1 MTDEEQRA
9 VSEYLDVEGPS
20 VDAPQVFVSDA
31 SAEAEGVARAL
42 RQAGYLVADVPL
54 SMLYSRVAVQ
64 RPHVIIL
71 DADAEGAFDCVR
83 RIRLLPEA
91 TLIDVLFV
99 GRLGAALSGLEEAL
113 ERGGGG
119 FFPRPVEFMAVVA
132 KVALLTG
139 VAPKAPD
146 AAPLMPSVPPPRPS
160 AAHLPSPSMRTSDA
174 PPPLRPSAQ
183 VPPARA
189 SRPPGLEFDERV
201 GRPSMPSLG
210 PLSAPSLRDAAGVI
224 SRPPGLQGP
233 LSPELERLLGDAE
246 NRELSPEEAKRESNL
261 PTPDE
266 EIEMVLPAEVLASL
280 DEPLDDEAEDES
292 EPALGRASV
301 RPGAMPAPRRGASE
315 VPTYRGISETQSGNT
330 GAGSVAPGTGTG
342 ASSPSQ
348 IEARSRTSSAPPRPT
363 LHASRDGD
371 RPFAR
376 LIGAPG
382 AAAFRAHGAGT
393 GTGAGSGTGTGTGPG
408 TGVGTGPGTG
418 GGRTGTSP
426 GGQVSRTLVSS
437 EDAIRSLAF
446 AVTTRLTGCLLYRIG
461 GVDRRVVLRDGDFV
475 TAASSS
481 DDEGLLSF
489 LVTRGDLP
497 RSVAARHVGKIA
509 GAGKHAG
516 AALVAHGLLSQEQL
530 WPALRAHAEWLILSC
545 ALQAEGSIA
554 REEEP
559 PGRLKSEPSVF
570 GGSTGAEVFVE
581 FSRRLFAPDD
591 ALAAMGGGSSRLV
604 EGASYS
610 LLRECALSS
619 EDERLAQEAKTSSI
633 GDVLARAPEP
643 ELASVFYGLSL
654 LAVFDVLRS
663 ASRDPA
669 QPGTSAH
676 DVQIVEEDAVRERV
690 RARMALVD
698 EADYFAILGVPR
710 GATGYEVRRA
720 YVELR
725 RAFEPTRLLTTP
737 ALTPL
742 LGDVQKIVTVLE
754 EAYEILRDSARRER
768 YRNAIDAGPP
778 A

>member
-31 SAEAEGVARAL
+31 SAEAEGAARAL

-64 RPHVIIL
+64 RPHVILL

-91 TLIDVLFV
+91 TLIDVLFM
-99 GRLGAALSGLEEAL
+99 GRPGAALSGLDEAL

-119 FFPRPVEFMAVVA
+119 FFPRPVDVHAVVS
-132 KVALLTG
+132 KVELLTG
-139 VAPKAPD
+139 VAPKVSD
-146 AAPLMPSVPPPRPS
+146 ASPFMPSVPPPRPS
-160 AAHLPSPSMRTSDA
+160 AAQLPSPSMRASDH
-174 PPPLRPSAQ
+174 PPPMRPSAQ

-189 SRPPGLEFDERV
+189 SRPPGLEHDDRP

-210 PLSAPSLRDAAGVI
+210 PLSAPSLREAAGAM
-224 SRPPGLQGP
+224 SRPLGLQGP

-246 NRELSPEEAKRESNL
+246 DRELTPDEAKRESNL
-261 PTPDE
+261 PSPDE

-280 DEPLDDEAEDES
+280 DEPLDDETEDES

-301 RPGAMPAPRRGASE
+301 RPGAMVGARRGTSE
-315 VPTYRGISETQSGNT
+315 LPNYYRGVSETQSGNT
-330 GAGSVAPGTGTG
+330 GAGSVAPGTGAG
-342 ASSPSQ
+342 SSSQ
-348 IEARSRTSSAPPRPT
+348 IEARARTSSVPPRAT
-363 LHASRDGD
+363 LHSTREGD

-376 LIGAPG
+376 LIGAQ
-382 AAAFRAHGAGT
+382 AASAFRAHGTGT
-393 GTGAGSGTGTGTGPG
+393 GTGAGTGTGTGPG
-408 TGVGTGPGTG
+408 TGAGTGPGTG
-418 GGRTGTSP
+418 AGRTGTSP
-426 GGQVSRTLVSS
+426 GAAISRTLVSS

-461 GVDRRVVLRDGDFV
+461 GVDRRIVLRDGDFV

-489 LVTRGDLP
+489 LVSRGDLP
-497 RSVAARHVGKIA
+497 RSVAARHVGKVS

-545 ALQAEGSIA
+545 ALQTEGSIA

-570 GGSTGAEVFVE
+570 GGSTGAEVFIE

-591 ALAAMGGGSSRLV
+591 ALSAMGGGGSRLV

-610 LLRECALSS
+610 LLRECALSP
-619 EDERLAQEAKTSSI
+619 EDEGLAHDAKTTPI
-633 GDVLARAPEP
+633 GEVIARAPEP

-654 LAVFDVLRS
+654 LSVFDVLRS
-663 ASRDPA
+663 ERRPQDLPDASSKDI
-669 QPGTSAH
+669 Q
-676 DVQIVEEDAVRERV
+676 VVEEDAVRERV

-710 GATGYEVRRA
+710 GATGYEIRRA

-725 RAFEPTRLLTTP
+725 RAFEPTRLLSTP

-778 A
+778 G